1 MRLSDKYPFLTNY
14 FSSMLNAELPKV
26 PQSILFWGSDFET
39 QFTLAQEIARLL
51 NCSGNKTD
59 ECSCLNCNW
68 IRENS
73 HPAVQIIS
81 RVDNKPS
88 DDDSKTVV
96 SIKQAAQIKNS
107 LVTSSDFHRVFIFCD
122 RDNEGNICGL
132 NHENFQEETA
142 NSLLKII
149 EEPTGRVT
157 FIFLTRYKEDLLQ
170 TIISR
175 SQCFYVPSY
184 NRPSRDYSII
194 EGIFTNY
201 FEYKRKDA
209 FDVATRL
216 TEIAKDSS
224 ELEILEGI
232 QNYMADLLRCNPS
245 LTKIIEDIKLVEEAK
260 RQIDLNIN
268 PQNVFE
274 NLCLEIIK

>member
-1 MRLSDKYPFLTNY
+1 MRLSDKYQFLTNY
-14 FSSMLNAELPKV
+14 FSSMLNVESPKV

-51 NCSGNKTD
+51 NCVGDKTD

-68 IRENS
+68 IKENT

-122 RDNEGNICGL
+122 RDDEGDICGL
-132 NHENFQEETA
+132 NQENFQEETA

-184 NRPSRDYSII
+184 NRPSNDYSLI
-194 EGIFTNY
+194 EGVFTNY

-209 FDVATRL
+209 FDVASRL
-216 TEIAKDSS
+216 VDVAKDSS
-224 ELEILEGI
+224 DIEVLEAI
-232 QNYMADLLRCNPS
+232 QNYMALLLRNNS
-245 LTKIIEDIKLVEEAK
+245 TQTSIINDIKLVEEAK
-260 RQIDLNIN
+260 RQISLNMN
-268 PQNVFE
+268 NQNVFE